1 MKKFYVVLVILIL
14 IVSIFISG
22 CSNTKEEE
30 KKGNSKVVT
39 ISVLE
44 HDYYKGLTLEEISSV
59 TIIKETEDGVDE
71 QTYEEKTNI
80 EKNYNYWKNKKLG
93 KKTTK
98 SCDDNTTT
106 YVFNLKDNAT
116 ISVVKECDLVVIN
129 NERYLI
135 K

>member
-1 MKKFYVVLVILIL
+1 MKKSLYVALIILIG
-14 IVSIFISG
+14 SIFISG
-22 CSNTKEEE
+22 CSDTKEV
-30 KKGNSKVVT
+30 KKKVT
-39 ISVLE
+39 PKEIAKSILDHE
-44 HDYYKGLTLEEISSV
+44 YYKGLTLEDVTSV
-59 TIIKETEDGVDE
+59 TIIKETEAGIDE
-71 QTYEEKTNI
+71 KTYEDEKDI

-93 KKTTK
+93 EKTNK

-116 ISVVKECDLVVIN
+116 ISIAKECDWVVIN